1 MPVKKLT
8 LRVDELADE
17 WNCSE
22 KTIRRL
28 IHEKEL
34 DAFKLGN
41 TWRIKR
47 ENAEQFTKK
56 NGQNDPE

>member
-1 MPVKKLT
+1 MQAKKPT
-8 LRVDELADE
+8 LRVDELATE

-47 ENAEQFTKK
+47 ENADNFTKK
-56 NGQNDPE
+56 NGQNSPD